1 MQRTWSCGVPA
12 WATAFL
18 VCLGCATVA
27 AAQSRAQEH
36 LEYWRTRYQELRPTE
51 DTRAAA
57 AHTIFQRLVQVAG
70 TRAGVVPRLLII
82 ARDPWDIMLPIALPD
97 GSVVLSKRVL
107 DICYQGP
114 AQGEDR
120 LAFVLGH
127 EIAHLLNNDLWHI
140 SFFTRT
146 PAMPPEVFPA
156 HVVASELRAD
166 EQGILYAAMA
176 GFHTQAVVTLDRHVN
191 FFAEWGRALE
201 HIGGVPVNQTRPT
214 PQERAEALW
223 DRLRQ
228 VVDRTAV
235 FQVGLWFAY
244 AGDYP
249 RAIQAFEHFRTV
261 FPSREVA
268 HNLATSHHHLAL
280 HAYQAWKKD
289 APLLPLQL
297 SLAIDPLTRA
307 SRIWLEGPTRRGA
320 PPPASPEAQFREHL
334 ATALTLYRAALTQD
348 AAYLPAALNLACAL
362 IVHGLH
368 HPATVGLQADFAEA
382 VTILLRA
389 QERLPQ
395 APEAPALLN
404 NLGVA
409 WWYAGQPSRAMEAL
423 RSAHTLAPTYAAPAF
438 NLAYLARHT
447 GQAADAHVYQRTY
460 DQLVV
465 PSAPAPPPRV
475 EYVQGVGVGHLLPVH
490 WQAFTQSPVP
500 LEGQHAILTTYRHGI
515 MTLSQAGEILMLM
528 VSQGY
533 PGTSTYG
540 ITIGSPANEV
550 LARYGGPSRRVE
562 LAAGQQWAYDAHRIA
577 FQLREGQVIAWL
589 VF

>member
-1 MQRTWSCGVPA
+1 V
-12 WATAFL
+12 AT
-18 VCLGCATVA
+18 
-27 AAQSRAQEH
+27 
-36 LEYWRTRYQELRPTE
+36 
-51 DTRAAA
+51 

-70 TRAGVVPRLLII
+70 TRAGVVPRLMII
-82 ARDPWDIMLPIALPD
+82 AREPWDIVLPIALPD
-97 GSVVLSKRVL
+97 GSIVLSKRVL
-107 DICYQGP
+107 DICYQIP
-114 AQGEDR
+114 TQGEAR

-140 SFFTRT
+140 SFFTRK

-176 GFHTQAVVTLDRHVN
+176 GFHTHAVVTLDRHSD

-201 HIGGVPVNQTRPT
+201 RVGGVPVHQMRPT
-214 PQERAEALW
+214 PQERAEALR

-228 VVDRTAV
+228 VVERTAV
-235 FQVGLWFAY
+235 FQVGLWFSY

-249 RAIQAFEHFRTV
+249 RSIQAFAHFRTV
-261 FPSREVA
+261 FPSREVS

-280 HAYQAWKKD
+280 HAYQVWKQG

-297 SLAIDPLTRA
+297 SLVLDPVTRA
-307 SRIWLEGPTRRGA
+307 SRILLEGPRRGGA
-320 PPPASPEAQFREHL
+320 TPPAAPEAQFREHL
-334 ATALTLYRAALTQD
+334 DAAITLYRAALTQD
-348 AAYLPAALNLACAL
+348 AAYMPAALNLACAL
-362 IVHGLH
+362 IVHGLS
-368 HPATVGLQADFAEA
+368 HPATAGLQADFAEA

-389 QERLPQ
+389 WERIPN

-409 WWYAGQPSRAMEAL
+409 LWYAGQTSRAMEYL

-438 NLAYLARHT
+438 NLAYIAWDT
-447 GQAADAHVYQRTY
+447 GQDTDAQVYQRVY
-460 DQLVV
+460 EQLVV

-475 EYVQGVGVGHLLPVH
+475 EYVEGVAVGHLLPAY
-490 WQAFTQSPVP
+490 WQALTQSSVP
-500 LEGQHAILTTYRHGI
+500 LAGKSMTLTTYRHGI
-515 MTLSQAGEILMLM
+515 MTLSQADEILMFM
-528 VSQGY
+528 VGQGY

-540 ITIGSPANEV
+540 IKMGNQANEV
-550 LARYGGPSRRVE
+550 LARYGVPSRRVE
-562 LAAGQQWAYDAHRIA
+562 LASGQSWAYDAHRIA
-577 FQLREGQVIAWL
+577 FQLRDGQVVSWL